1 LASAGVQAQSLHAGT
16 STAVRLAGWDRC
28 DTDLKSD
35 GAGDRPNPE
44 LPDNL
49 HLAQLRRQA
58 KQLGLKLPRS
68 RWHQPYVRNRG
79 GLILLDNRD
88 EVVAGD
94 GYSLNLVTVERIL
107 SVIADQTPSSMSKSM
122 KRMTRG

>member
-1 LASAGVQAQSLHAGT
+1 M
-16 STAVRLAGWDRC
+16 
-28 DTDLKSD
+28 
-35 GAGDRPNPE
+35 
-44 LPDNL
+44 
-49 HLAQLRRQA
+49 
-58 KQLGLKLPRS
+58 
-68 RWHQPYVRNRG
+68 
-79 GLILLDNRD
+79 ILLDNRD